1 MYAKVIPADKKIDKE
16 IAAKATFKSL
26 LLVSSV
32 INGFGNQDANRNAH
46 PVNINVVYTSFIL
59 FFCIKF

>member
-1 MYAKVIPADKKIDKE
+1 MYVTVIPADIKIVKE
-16 IAAKATFKSL
+16 IADKATFKSL
-26 LLVSSV
+26 LLGSSV

-46 PVNINVVYTSFIL
+46 PVNISVVYISFIL